1 MTDYA
6 ELHLHS
12 CWSLLEGA
20 STPEE
25 LVLRALELGYDT
37 LALTDH
43 DGLYGAMEFA
53 QICKANGIRPIT
65 GAELTLAP
73 HPPPAGNREPGTRN
87 QEPGTGNQGR
97 DGDSRA
103 EGEGH
108 HLTLLAAD
116 RSGYSHLC
124 RLITHAYAHD
134 RLSPS
139 LDPSLLA
146 EYAGGLICLSGC
158 RKSRL
163 ARLVTEGRYREAEAW
178 AKELRDWFGR
188 ENFYV
193 ELQNNLVYG
202 DRERNRRLAEL
213 AESLGVG
220 TVATGN
226 VHYHVRERHRL
237 QDVLVAIKHRTTL
250 DGCHRERRENS
261 EYYLKSPAE
270 MAELFRDYPRAVA
283 NSRRIAERC
292 MFDLT
297 RDLDYRFPDFTSE
310 KGESADG
317 ALERLC
323 RQRLGERY
331 GPLELGLRREAEERL
346 GEELRLI
353 RHHKLSGF
361 FLVYRDL
368 LELAKEVAA
377 EVRGKDSARAL
388 ANLPPGRGRGSS
400 VSSLVCYLIGL
411 SHVDPV
417 KSKLFL
423 GRFLN
428 EELASVP
435 DIDLDF
441 ARDIREQLI
450 LRVYERYGHEHA
462 ALVASFATYKIR
474 SAVRDVGK
482 ALGLP
487 EAELDK
493 LAKRSE
499 GGSAKNLRDEMQAL
513 PEFRDRVNALLWRDL
528 VELAEELAGMPRH
541 VSQHVGGMVIA
552 SQPLVDLVPVQPA
565 AWEGRYIC
573 QWDKDSVDDARFIK
587 VDFLALGMLSAVEE
601 CLELIVESGKR
612 PVDLSRIP
620 YDDPAVY
627 DDICRADTV
636 GVFQVESRAQMQTL
650 PRTQPRSMEDLAVQV
665 AIIRPGPIVGGAVNP
680 YVRRRQV
687 EREQADRPPDER
699 DPVAVYDHP
708 LLEPV
713 LKDTLGV
720 VLFQDQVLEVA
731 MALAGFTAGQ
741 GEALRRAMS
750 RKRSHAAM
758 ASFWEEFRAG
768 AARKGVPEPVARRI
782 FDKLLAFSEFG
793 FPKSHAAAF
802 AVLAYQSAWLRR
814 YYPTEFYTALFNAQ
828 PMGFY
833 PPHVLTNDARR
844 HGIDVLPPEVNR
856 SGARCTAE
864 LLPDGREGLRIGFA
878 YVRGVGAA
886 AALRIERERRERG
899 EYRSLTDFVRRL
911 GLSDGKGAL
920 KREGIESLIQVG
932 AFDGFGLPDEPS
944 STRRELLWQLG
955 LLYRP
960 PSVQFPLPLPTAQ
973 DEVPLSDLTDWERL
987 KADYAV
993 LNLSPSYHPMQFL
1006 RPYLGEGVVGT
1017 AHLSG
1022 IADGS
1027 MVDVAG
1033 LVVCRQ
1039 RPGTAKGF
1047 VFLLMEDEFGMANVV
1062 VRPDLYAR
1070 YRSLVRV
1077 EPFIRV
1083 RGRLERRDGTT
1094 NLLAEELKA
1103 LALPRSLVAPEAN
1116 EHFCSRKHTTTKAGE
1131 GGQPLAVPEAHN
1143 FG

>member
-1 MTDYA
+1 MMSYA

-25 LVLRALELGYDT
+25 LVMRALELGYAT

-43 DGLYGAMEFA
+43 DGLYGSMEFA
-53 QICKANGIRPIT
+53 QVCKANGIRPIT
-65 GAELTLAP
+65 GAELTIAS
-73 HPPPAGNREPGTRN
+73 
-87 QEPGTGNQGR
+87 Q
-97 DGDSRA
+97 
-103 EGEGH
+103 EGEEPH

-116 RSGYSHLC
+116 PPPAGYSNLC

-134 RLSPS
+134 RLAPA

-146 EYAGGLICLSGC
+146 EHAEGLICLSGC

-178 AKELRDWFGR
+178 AKELRDWFGP

-213 AESLGVG
+213 AATLGVG

-226 VHYHVRERHRL
+226 VHYHARERHRL
-237 QDVLVAIKHRTTL
+237 QDVLVAIKHRSTL

-261 EYYLKSPAE
+261 EYYLKSPEE
-270 MAELFRDYPRAVA
+270 MAELFRDYPEAVA

-292 MFDLT
+292 AFDLT
-297 RDLDYRFPDFTSE
+297 SDLDYRFPDFA
-310 KGESADG
+310 GEEGEPADE

-323 RQRLGERY
+323 RRRLGERY
-331 GPLELGLRREAEERL
+331 GALEPGLRREAEERL
-346 GEELRLI
+346 EEELRLI

-368 LELAKEVAA
+368 LELATEVAA
-377 EVRGKDSARAL
+377 EVRGKHSARAL
-388 ANLPPGRGRGSS
+388 GNLPPGRGRGSS
-400 VSSLVCYLIGL
+400 VSSIVCYLIGL

-417 KSKLFL
+417 KCKLFL

-441 ARDIREQLI
+441 ARDIREELI

-462 ALVASFATYKIR
+462 ALVSSFATYRIR

-499 GGSAKNLRDEMQAL
+499 GGSAKNLREEMEAL
-513 PEFRDRVNALLWRDL
+513 PEFRDRVDAPLWRDL
-528 VELAEELAGMPRH
+528 IDLAEQLAGMPRH

-636 GVFQVESRAQMQTL
+636 GVFQIESRAQMQTL
-650 PRTQPRSMEDLAVQV
+650 PRTQPRNLEDLAVQV

-687 EREQADRPPDER
+687 ERDQADRPPEER

-731 MALAGFTAGQ
+731 MALAGFSAGQ

-750 RKRSHAAM
+750 RKRSHTAM
-758 ASFWEEFRAG
+758 AGFWEQFREG
-768 AARKGVPEPVARRI
+768 AAEKGVPERVARGI

-802 AVLAYQSAWLRR
+802 AILAYQSAWLRR

-833 PPHVLTNDARR
+833 PPHVLTNDAKR
-844 HGIDVLPPEVNR
+844 HGIEVLPPDVNR
-856 SGARCTAE
+856 SGAKCIVE
-864 LLPDGREGLRIGFA
+864 PLVDGGREALRIGFA
-878 YVRGVGAA
+878 YAKNVGPAA
-886 AALRIERERRERG
+886 AVRIERERAERS

-911 GLSDGKGAL
+911 ALADGRGAL

-944 STRRELLWQLG
+944 STWRELLWQLG
-955 LLYRP
+955 LLYRS
-960 PSVQFPLPLPTAQ
+960 PSPQFPLPLPTAQ
-973 DEVPLSDLTDWERL
+973 DEVSLPDFSDWERL

-993 LNLSPSYHPMQFL
+993 LSLSPSYHPMQFL

-1017 AHLSG
+1017 AHLAG
-1022 IADGS
+1022 VADGS

-1047 VFLLMEDEFGMANVV
+1047 VFLLLEDEYGMANVV
-1062 VRPDLYAR
+1062 VRPDLYTR
-1070 YRSLVRV
+1070 YRSLVRT
-1077 EPFIRV
+1077 EPFVRI

-1094 NLLAEELKA
+1094 NLLAEEFEA
-1103 LALPRSLVAPEAN
+1103 LAVPPSLVAPEAN
-1116 EHFCSRKHTTTKAGE
+1116 EHFCNHGPRNEAAS
-1131 GGQPLAVPEAHN
+1131 GQPLSVPEAHN

>member
-1 MTDYA
+1 VSYA

-25 LVLRALELGYDT
+25 LVLRARELGYEV

-65 GAELTLAP
+65 GAELTIADP
-73 HPPPAGNREPGTRN
+73 EGGPP
-87 QEPGTGNQGR
+87 
-97 DGDSRA
+97 
-103 EGEGH
+103 H

-124 RLITHAYAHD
+124 RLITRAYAHD
-134 RLSPS
+134 RLSPA

-146 EYAGGLICLSGC
+146 EHAGGLICLSGC

-163 ARLVTEGRYREAEAW
+163 ARLVAEGRYREAEAW
-178 AKELRDWFGR
+178 AKELRNWFGW

-213 AESLGVG
+213 AASLGPSTGSGQGVG

-261 EYYLKSPAE
+261 EYYLKSPE
-270 MAELFRDYPRAVA
+270 EIAELFHDYPEAVA
-283 NSRRIAERC
+283 NSRRIADRC
-292 MFDLT
+292 APSAGSSPEANPPPAEGQGPSADSGRGFDLT
-297 RDLDYRFPDFTSE
+297 RDLDYHFPDFVGE
-310 KGESADG
+310 EGESADR

-331 GPLELGLRREAEERL
+331 GPLEPGLRREAEERL
-346 GEELRLI
+346 EEELRLI

-441 ARDIREQLI
+441 ARDIREELI

-462 ALVASFATYKIR
+462 ALVASFATYRIR

-487 EAELDK
+487 DAELDK

-499 GGSAKNLRDEMQAL
+499 GGSAKNLREEMEAL
-513 PEFRDRVNALLWRDL
+513 PEFRDRVNAPLWRDL
-528 VELAEELAGMPRH
+528 IDLAEELAGMPRH

-573 QWDKDSVDDARFIK
+573 QWDKGSV
-587 VDFLALGMLSAVEE
+587 
-601 CLELIVESGKR
+601 
-612 PVDLSRIP
+612 
-620 YDDPAVY
+620 
-627 DDICRADTV
+627 
-636 GVFQVESRAQMQTL
+636 TL
-650 PRTQPRSMEDLAVQV
+650 CV
-665 AIIRPGPIVGGAVNP
+665 
-680 YVRRRQV
+680 
-687 EREQADRPPDER
+687 
-699 DPVAVYDHP
+699 
-708 LLEPV
+708 
-713 LKDTLGV
+713 
-720 VLFQDQVLEVA
+720 
-731 MALAGFTAGQ
+731 
-741 GEALRRAMS
+741 
-750 RKRSHAAM
+750 
-758 ASFWEEFRAG
+758 
-768 AARKGVPEPVARRI
+768 
-782 FDKLLAFSEFG
+782 
-793 FPKSHAAAF
+793 
-802 AVLAYQSAWLRR
+802 
-814 YYPTEFYTALFNAQ
+814 
-828 PMGFY
+828 
-833 PPHVLTNDARR
+833 
-844 HGIDVLPPEVNR
+844 
-856 SGARCTAE
+856 
-864 LLPDGREGLRIGFA
+864 
-878 YVRGVGAA
+878 
-886 AALRIERERRERG
+886 
-899 EYRSLTDFVRRL
+899 
-911 GLSDGKGAL
+911 
-920 KREGIESLIQVG
+920 
-932 AFDGFGLPDEPS
+932 
-944 STRRELLWQLG
+944 
-955 LLYRP
+955 
-960 PSVQFPLPLPTAQ
+960 
-973 DEVPLSDLTDWERL
+973 
-987 KADYAV
+987 
-993 LNLSPSYHPMQFL
+993 
-1006 RPYLGEGVVGT
+1006 
-1017 AHLSG
+1017 
-1022 IADGS
+1022 
-1027 MVDVAG
+1027 
-1033 LVVCRQ
+1033 
-1039 RPGTAKGF
+1039 
-1047 VFLLMEDEFGMANVV
+1047 
-1062 VRPDLYAR
+1062 
-1070 YRSLVRV
+1070 
-1077 EPFIRV
+1077 
-1083 RGRLERRDGTT
+1083 
-1094 NLLAEELKA
+1094 
-1103 LALPRSLVAPEAN
+1103 
-1116 EHFCSRKHTTTKAGE
+1116 
-1131 GGQPLAVPEAHN
+1131 
-1143 FG
+1143 